1 MSTEQVQTPK
11 PKKTPEELAVES
23 ALKIFNSG
31 KALGKAEAKGESKDS
46 RRKKLGR
53 SLDTVA
59 KARENGKSKNFKN
72 IKTAFNSLDDDRD
85 SYNKA
90 KTLMETVMNY
100 FDQISVPV
108 KIPKPQPTAPEP
120 RSV

>member
-11 PKKTPEELAVES
+11 QKKTPEELAVES

-31 KALGKAEAKGESKDS
+31 KAIGKAEAKGESKDA

-59 KARENGKSKNFKN
+59 KARENGKSKSFKN
-72 IKTAFNSLDDDRD
+72 IKTAFNSLDDDRE

-90 KTLMETVMNY
+90 KTLMETAMNY
-100 FDQISVPV
+100 FDQIAVPV
-108 KIPKPQPTAPEP
+108 KTSKPQPQPEQQI
-120 RSV
+120 V